1 MNKKCTKCSCGC
13 GSRKECG
20 ICSENCGCAC
30 GKNKQGDSTQE
41 EEEPQS
47 IEQGSIKYGPE
58 RVTEAFQEG
67 IRQDELMQEKSE
79 SY

>member
-1 MNKKCTKCSCGC
+1 MNQQCTKCSCGC
-13 GSRKECG
+13 GSCTKECG

-30 GKNKQGDSTQE
+30 AKNQTQDDQ
-41 EEEPQS
+41 EPQS

-67 IRQDELMQEKSE
+67 IRQEEIAQEKSG